1 MNYYNINNTH
11 ILKPAFIEYIKDLTH
26 YYLKEE
32 SLLHGL
38 NSCNTN
44 YKNKP
49 FMIINSKCANKN
61 YLCVN
66 ESIKNYDTI
75 VEEINNILDLHIKR
89 IQYSKNIVQKYH

>member
-1 MNYYNINNTH
+1 
-11 ILKPAFIEYIKDLTH
+11 
-26 YYLKEE
+26 
-32 SLLHGL
+32 
-38 NSCNTN
+38 
-44 YKNKP
+44 
-49 FMIINSKCANKN
+49 MIINSKCANKN